1 MAPDLTW
8 VLDEPVNSRFKGF
21 PHAVAPMR
29 LCEVGEQGWNVLR
42 GDLPF
47 PVALVR
53 RSAMQH
59 NSAWM
64 REFTRS
70 TGVRIAPHGKTT
82 MCPQIFARQIDD
94 GAWGITVANVR
105 QLDLCVAI
113 GVKRVVIA
121 NQVLAPV
128 DVARLATLAKGDR
141 ALEVFFLIDSLDQL
155 AMVDAEARR
164 HEMSRPLTALL
175 EIGYAGG
182 RSGVR
187 SRAEAMTLARAI
199 TATRT
204 VALSGI
210 ECYEGLLVGN
220 ADEDAARVGE
230 LLENVH
236 AVAAACDA
244 ERLFAGPE
252 VILSAGGS
260 AAFDIVAR
268 DLPMRLSKPATTL
281 LRSGCYITH
290 DSGTYERLFERVRAR
305 SGEPWRSAPGLTPAL
320 EIWSQVQ
327 SRPERG
333 LAILTMGRRDV
344 SFDADL
350 PRPIKWFRALKA
362 GSASTFRTEPTPTS
376 PDAAVWQV
384 VKLNDQHAY
393 LRVPENADLRVGD
406 LVGCGISHPCTTFD
420 KWQLLLEVD
429 DDYTVVEGL
438 RTFF

>member
-1 MAPDLTW
+1 VALDLSR
-8 VLDEPVNSRFKGF
+8 LLAEPVDARCKGF
-21 PHAVAPMR
+21 PYAAAPMPLR
-29 LCEVGEQGWNVLR
+29 EVGRQGWNVLR
-42 GDLPF
+42 GDCPF
-47 PVALVR
+47 PVAVVR
-53 RSAMQH
+53 RSAMQA

-113 GVKRVVIA
+113 GAKRVLVA
-121 NQVLAPV
+121 NQVLAPL
-128 DVARLATLAKGDR
+128 DVARLATLVNRDR
-141 ALEVFFLIDSLDQL
+141 ALEIFFLVDSLDQL
-155 AMVDAEARR
+155 AIVDAELRR
-164 HEMSRPLTALL
+164 HELVRPLAVLL
-175 EIGYAGG
+175 EIGYEGG
-182 RSGVR
+182 RTGVR
-187 SRAEAMTLARAI
+187 SCAEALALARTIA
-199 TATRT
+199 ASPA

-210 ECYEGLLVGN
+210 ECYEGLLV
-220 ADEDAARVGE
+220 ADSDRDRARVEE
-230 LLENVH
+230 LLAGVR

-268 DLPMRLSKPATTL
+268 DLPLRLSKLVTII

-290 DSGTYERLFERVRAR
+290 DTGTYERLFERVRER
-305 SGEPWRSAPGLTPAL
+305 SGEPWRSAPGLRPAL
-320 EIWSQVQ
+320 EVWSQVQ

-333 LAILTMGRRDV
+333 LAILTMGRRDA

-350 PRPIKWFRALKA
+350 PRPIKWFRSGLHAA
-362 GSASTFRTEPTPTS
+362 PASAP
-376 PDAAVWQV
+376 AAWQV

-393 LRVPENADLRVGD
+393 LRVPEDADLKVGD

-429 DDYTVVEGL
+429 DGYTVVEGL